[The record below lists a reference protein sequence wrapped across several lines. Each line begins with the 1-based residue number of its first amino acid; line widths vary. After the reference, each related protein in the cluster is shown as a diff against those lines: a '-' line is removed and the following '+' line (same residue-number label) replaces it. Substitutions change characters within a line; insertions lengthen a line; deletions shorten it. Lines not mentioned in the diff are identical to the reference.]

1 MNEVKES
8 SIKPQLPQPLYQ
20 EAHRH
25 QPLTILATPAVQSHT
40 NMTVGLGVQWLWQI
54 KPDAFPNSLSE
65 KHLLIK
71 SDEGEHSL
79 GKVSHYMCKTKSKPR
94 TWHQIF

>member
-1 MNEVKES
+1 VLEGRTDVFSENEVKES

-40 NMTVGLGVQWLWQI
+40 NMTVCGPRGTVAVADKARCLTLHVQD
-54 KPDAFPNSLSE
+54 KE
-65 KHLLIK
+65 
-71 SDEGEHSL
+71 
-79 GKVSHYMCKTKSKPR
+79 
-94 TWHQIF
+94 